1 MNAESKPKRSVAEW
15 GTFAIASAML
25 LAVVGYIVVQIPK
38 TAPPAAPAATVSKV
52 SERDGRFFVA
62 VDVENRG
69 GRTAENV
76 QVVATLTIGE
86 DETEGDQ
93 VVDFLAGGE
102 MEEVEFVF
110 DDDPA
115 SGELTVSVTGY
126 LVP

>member
-1 MNAESKPKRSVAEW
+1 MNVDSHPRRSAAEW
-15 GTFAIASAML
+15 ATFAIASAML
-25 LAVVGYIVVQIPK
+25 LAVVGFIVIQIPK

-52 SERDGRFFVA
+52 TERDGRFFVA
-62 VDVENRG
+62 VEVENRG

-76 QVVATLTIGE
+76 QVLATLTIGE

-102 MEEVEFVF
+102 VEEVEFVF

-115 SGELTVSVTGY
+115 SGELAVSVTGY

>member
-1 MNAESKPKRSVAEW
+1 MTPPKRSVAEW
-15 GTFAIASAML
+15 VTFAVASAML
-25 LAVVGYIVVQIPK
+25 LVVVGYIAAQIPT
-38 TAPPAAPAATVSKV
+38 TAAPAAPAATVSKIG
-52 SERDGRFFVA
+52 ERDGRFFVT
-62 VDVENRG
+62 VEVENRG

-76 QVVATLTIGE
+76 QVVATLVIGE

-93 VVDFLAGGE
+93 VVDFLAGSE

-115 SGELTVSVTGY
+115 TGELTVSVTGY